1 MYISVDEVKI
11 IFQSYELAIQNLS
24 MAQED
29 YANDLETLESIKG
42 DIKYLEEEA
51 EFAKASA
58 EGAYEMTMEMKSM
71 IGESLE
77 VLPMYVQN
85 AEEAKEAAKAAYN
98 IANQHKDT
106 DTQIDA
112 LMKAESAYASASE
125 HCQ

>member
-11 IFQSYELAIQNLS
+11 IFQSYELAIQNLT

-42 DIKYLEEEA
+42 DIQYLEEEA

>member
-1 MYISVDEVKI
+1 
-11 IFQSYELAIQNLS
+11 
-24 MAQED
+24 
-29 YANDLETLESIKG
+29 
-42 DIKYLEEEA
+42 LEEEA

-106 DTQIDA
+106 DTQLEA
-112 LMKAESAYASASE
+112 LMKAEGAYASASE